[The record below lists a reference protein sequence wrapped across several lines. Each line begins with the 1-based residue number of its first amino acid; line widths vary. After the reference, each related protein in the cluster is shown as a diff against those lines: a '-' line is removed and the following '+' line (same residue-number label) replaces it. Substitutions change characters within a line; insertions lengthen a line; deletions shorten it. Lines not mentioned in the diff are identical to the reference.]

1 VIYIKHLFQPHLRV
15 RLFLHLAKN
24 RKLCYTYDE
33 LSRVTSRTEKTLSGA
48 VLHTECFTYDAA
60 GNVTDCATDCCMQYD
75 KQDLLTQATKR
86 ERLMRKQKRLSA
98 DT

>member
-1 VIYIKHLFQPHLRV
+1 M

-24 RKLCYTYDE
+24 RKLCYTYDK
-33 LSRVTSRTEKTLSGA
+33 LSRVIKRVEETLDGI
-48 VLHTECFTYDAA
+48 VHHVENFTYDAA
-60 GNVTDCATDCCMQYD
+60 GNVTNYTTDRCMQYD
-75 KQDLLTQATKR
+75 KQDLLTQAMKR